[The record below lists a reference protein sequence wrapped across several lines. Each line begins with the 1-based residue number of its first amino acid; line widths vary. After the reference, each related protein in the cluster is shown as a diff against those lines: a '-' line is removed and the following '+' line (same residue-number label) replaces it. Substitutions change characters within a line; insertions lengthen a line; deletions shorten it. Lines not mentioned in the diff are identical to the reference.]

1 MEKTEISS
9 LLNSRKL
16 RSTKIR
22 QDVLSLIKNSGRAV
36 SQSKIQKFLGEFDRV
51 TLYRTLNVLEDKGI
65 LHKAYTE
72 NNETYF
78 AICTSNCSSQNHQHK
93 HIHFKCEK
101 CLVVK
106 CVKPQKSIEIDLP
119 NFQINSLNVEVTGVC
134 DNCLLN

>member
-1 MEKTEISS
+1 MKEQVIST

-22 QDVLSLIKNSGRAV
+22 QDVLSLIQNSGRAV
-36 SQSKIQKFLGEFDRV
+36 SHSIIQKSLGDFDRV
-51 TLYRTLNVLEDKGI
+51 TLYRTLNVLEEKGI

-78 AICTSNCSSQNHQHK
+78 AICTSNCTTAEHDHK

-101 CLVVK
+101 CMVVK
-106 CVKPQKSIEIDLP
+106 CVKPQNSIEIDLP
-119 NFQINSLNVEVTGVC
+119 NFQINSLNVEVSGVC
-134 DNCLLN
+134 DNCLVN

>member
-1 MEKTEISS
+1 MKEQAIST

-22 QDVLSLIKNSGRAV
+22 QDVLSLIQNSGRAV
-36 SQSKIQKFLGEFDRV
+36 SNSIIQKSLGDFDRV
-51 TLYRTLNVLEDKGI
+51 TLYRTLNVLEEKGI

-78 AICTSNCSSQNHQHK
+78 AICTSNCTTAEHDHK

-101 CLVVK
+101 CMVVK
-106 CVKPQKSIEIDLP
+106 CVKPQNSIEIDLP
-119 NFQINSLNVEVTGVC
+119 NFQINSLNVEASGVC
-134 DNCLLN
+134 DNCLVN

>member
-1 MEKTEISS
+1 MKEQVIST

-22 QDVLSLIKNSGRAV
+22 QDVLFLIQNSGRAV
-36 SQSKIQKFLGEFDRV
+36 SHSIIQKSLGDFDRV
-51 TLYRTLNVLEDKGI
+51 TLYRTLNVLEEKGI

-78 AICTSNCSSQNHQHK
+78 AICTSNCTTAEHDHK

-101 CLVVK
+101 CMVVK
-106 CVKPQKSIEIDLP
+106 CVKPQNSIEIDLP
-119 NFQINSLNVEVTGVC
+119 NFQINSLNVEASGVC
-134 DNCLLN
+134 DNCLVN

>member
-1 MEKTEISS
+1 MKEQVIST

-22 QDVLSLIKNSGRAV
+22 QDVLFLIQNSGRAV
-36 SQSKIQKFLGEFDRV
+36 SHSIIQKSLGDFDRV
-51 TLYRTLNVLEDKGI
+51 TLYRTLNVLEEKGI

-78 AICTSNCSSQNHQHK
+78 AICTSNCTTAEHDHK

-101 CLVVK
+101 CMVVK
-106 CVKPQKSIEIDLP
+106 CVKPQNSIEIDLP
-119 NFQINSLNVEVTGVC
+119 TFQISSLNVEASGVC
-134 DNCLLN
+134 DNCLVN

>member
-1 MEKTEISS
+1 MKEQAIST

-22 QDVLSLIKNSGRAV
+22 QDVLFLIQNSGRAV
-36 SQSKIQKFLGEFDRV
+36 SHSIIQKSLGDFDRV
-51 TLYRTLNVLEDKGI
+51 TLYRTLNVLEEKGI

-78 AICTSNCSSQNHQHK
+78 AICTSNCTTAEHDHK

-101 CLVVK
+101 CMVVK
-106 CVKPQKSIEIDLP
+106 CVKPQNSIEIDLP
-119 NFQINSLNVEVTGVC
+119 NFQINSLNVEASGVC
-134 DNCLLN
+134 DNCLVN

>member
-1 MEKTEISS
+1 MKEQAIST

-22 QDVLSLIKNSGRAV
+22 QDVLSLIQNSGRAV
-36 SQSKIQKFLGEFDRV
+36 SHSIIQKSLGDFDRV
-51 TLYRTLNVLEDKGI
+51 TLYRTLNVLEEKGI

-78 AICTSNCSSQNHQHK
+78 AICTSNCTTAEHDHK

-101 CLVVK
+101 CMVVK
-106 CVKPQKSIEIDLP
+106 CIKPQNSIEIDLP
-119 NFQINSLNVEVTGVC
+119 NFQINSLNVEVSGVC
-134 DNCLLN
+134 DNCLVN

>member
-1 MEKTEISS
+1 MKEQAIST

-22 QDVLSLIKNSGRAV
+22 QDVLSLIQNSGRAV
-36 SQSKIQKFLGEFDRV
+36 SHSIIQKSLGDFDRV
-51 TLYRTLNVLEDKGI
+51 TLYRTLNVLEEKGI

-78 AICTSNCSSQNHQHK
+78 AICTSNCTTAEHDHK

-101 CLVVK
+101 CMVVK
-106 CVKPQKSIEIDLP
+106 CVKPQNSIEIDLP
-119 NFQINSLNVEVTGVC
+119 NFQINSLNVEASGVC
-134 DNCLLN
+134 DNCLVN

>member
-1 MEKTEISS
+1 MKEQAIST

-22 QDVLSLIKNSGRAV
+22 QDVLSLIQNSGRAV
-36 SQSKIQKFLGEFDRV
+36 SNSIIQKSLGDFDRV
-51 TLYRTLNVLEDKGI
+51 TLYRTLNVLEEKGI

-78 AICTSNCSSQNHQHK
+78 AICTSNCTTSEHDHK

-101 CLVVK
+101 CMVVK
-106 CVKPQKSIEIDLP
+106 CVKPQNSIEIDLP
-119 NFQINSLNVEVTGVC
+119 NFQINSLNVEVSGVC
-134 DNCLLN
+134 DNCLVN